1 MSSIDKFTI
10 RVYGLAYQE
19 GKILLNHENI
29 DGFQMLK
36 FPGGGLEFNEGL
48 IDGLRREFMEE
59 LETELVE
66 VDHLFTNPQFIQS
79 TFRENEQVL
88 AVYYKVKLAQPLGRK
103 ESIQPTRMGSQNHI
117 SSNWVPIHNLLWQE
131 LTFETDQAAMRLL
144 IDQINTAG

>member
-19 GKILLNHENI
+19 GKILLNSENI

-48 IDGLRREFMEE
+48 IDGLRREFLEE

-66 VDHLFTNPQFIQS
+66 VDHLFTNPHFIQS
-79 TFRENEQVL
+79 SFRENEQVL
-88 AVYYKVKLAQPLGRK
+88 AVYYKVKLASPLGK
-103 ESIQPTRMGSQNHI
+103 TESVQPTRMGKENHI
-117 SSNWVPIHNLLWQE
+117 RSNWVPIHKLLWQE
-131 LTFETDQAAMRLL
+131 LTFETDRVALRLL
-144 IDQINTAG
+144 MDQISTGD